1 METLSMSENLNKNQ
15 FHSVKGKNGGA
26 RPGAGRKKGSIQK
39 LSAQSILHEIA
50 KRDKPFA
57 IGLAEDYHKARISGD
72 QNLVVKYQQMI
83 LNKVVADKV
92 DVDHTTLGQPI
103 QTIFNFPQKELV
115 DWTQPSVAFKYESTD
130 KN

>member
-1 METLSMSENLNKNQ
+1 MENRSMSENLNKNQ

-26 RPGAGRKKGSIQK
+26 RPGAGRKKGSVQK

-50 KRDKPFA
+50 KKDKPFA
-57 IGLAEDYHKARISGD
+57 IGLAEDYHNARMSGD
-72 QNLVVKYQQMI
+72 QHLVVKYQQMI

-115 DWTQPSVAFKYESTD
+115 DWTPEVSFKYESSNKD
-130 KN
+130 

>member
-1 METLSMSENLNKNQ
+1 MSENPLKNNQ
-15 FHSVKGKNGGA
+15 NRPKKGRGGA
-26 RPGAGRKKGSIQK
+26 RPNSGRKVGSTQK
-39 LSAQSILHEIA
+39 LSAQRLLHEIA

-57 IGLAEDYHKARISGD
+57 IGLAEDYHNARMSGD
-72 QNLVVKYQQMI
+72 SHLVVKYQQMI

-115 DWTQPSVAFKYESTD
+115 DWTEPEISFKYESSN